1 MQGLQVLLCGGKVQ
15 PSLVRF
21 AVLLVEQNCAFSEIN
36 SSRSDFSCFRLGR
49 FLMLWAF
56 YAAVW
61 LLALGGIGL
70 LCADMKRFK
79 SAAIV
84 MCVFMGALLVA
95 RVETLAAF
103 LGTDGAA
110 LLVAGGA
117 AYLLGLLF
125 YGLGSRHEWMHGV
138 FHLLCLAG
146 SLLH

>member
-1 MQGLQVLLCGGKVQ
+1 M
-15 PSLVRF
+15 
-21 AVLLVEQNCAFSEIN
+21 
-36 SSRSDFSCFRLGR
+36 
-49 FLMLWAF
+49 WAF

-70 LCADMKRFK
+70 LCADKKRFK

-84 MCVFMGALLVA
+84 MYVFMGALLVA

-146 SLLH
+146 SLLHCVCVAGYVV